1 VIIFKIKEIYIIILP
16 KHCEKSSRRTGQ
28 IPVSRACRC
37 CKRISNCSCKLITSR
52 RVAGVDDIR

>member
-1 VIIFKIKEIYIIILP
+1 MKTYFSFFLP
-16 KHCEKSSRRTGQ
+16 KHCENSSRRTGH